1 MSTWVYQIFEA
12 HRFLAFAGKTGWVPA
27 FAGTGLCFARPWFL
41 LGLLLLPL
49 LSLLQGGRGG
59 AGVLFSSTTLVA
71 KLGQVHRSAAGAV
84 LMTLF
89 YGAMASLIVALA
101 RPQWSNTT
109 THVQASGIDIMIVL
123 DVSGSMATEDYVI
136 GGQRA
141 SRLEAVKQVTQQFIE
156 ARPNDRMGIIAFAG
170 RPYLVSPITLDHD
183 WLIQNLDRIQLGLVE
198 DGTAI
203 GSALASAASRLKN
216 KESKSKLI
224 VLLTD
229 GANNAGKVM
238 PLTAAEAAKALGI
251 RIYTIGAGSN
261 GPVSIPV
268 RDSFGRVV
276 MQKVT
281 FDFDE
286 KLLEQIAK
294 IGDGKYF
301 RAADE
306 ASLQKTF
313 QEIDRL
319 EKSSV
324 TIDKRTDVK
333 DFFWWFLA
341 LALLLLTL
349 EMVLSQ
355 TRWNKIP

>member
-1 MSTWVYQIFEA
+1 
-12 HRFLAFAGKTGWVPA
+12 
-27 FAGTGLCFARPWFL
+27 
-41 LGLLLLPL
+41 
-49 LSLLQGGRGG
+49 
-59 AGVLFSSTTLVA
+59 
-71 KLGQVHRSAAGAV
+71 
-84 LMTLF
+84 
-89 YGAMASLIVALA
+89 
-101 RPQWSNTT
+101 
-109 THVQASGIDIMIVL
+109 
-123 DVSGSMATEDYVI
+123 
-136 GGQRA
+136 
-141 SRLEAVKQVTQQFIE
+141 
-156 ARPNDRMGIIAFAG
+156 
-170 RPYLVSPITLDHD
+170 
-183 WLIQNLDRIQLGLVE
+183 
-198 DGTAI
+198 
-203 GSALASAASRLKN
+203 
-216 KESKSKLI
+216 
-224 VLLTD
+224 
-229 GANNAGKVM
+229 M

-268 RDSFGRVV
+268 RDPFGRMV

-286 KLLEQIAK
+286 KLLQDIAT

-313 QEIDRL
+313 QEIDHL

-324 TIDKRTDVK
+324 TLDKKTDVK

-341 LALLLLTL
+341 LSVLLLTL